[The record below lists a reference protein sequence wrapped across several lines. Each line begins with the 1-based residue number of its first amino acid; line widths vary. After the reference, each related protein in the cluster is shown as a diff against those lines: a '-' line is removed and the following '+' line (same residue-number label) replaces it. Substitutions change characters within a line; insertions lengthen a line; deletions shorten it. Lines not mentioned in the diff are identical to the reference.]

1 MTRIL
6 LLMLFCCISMAGF
19 TQTIT
24 QNSGWLFLLNNT
36 KLSKKWGTHLDVQVR
51 SSDNWENV
59 RNFMFRPGL
68 TYFISKKQDVTLGY
82 LLNESHNLRQGLNE
96 YKLTEH
102 RIWEQ
107 YIYKHKISTIQVSH
121 RLRLEQR
128 FIDRHEKDDLF
139 SQRFRYFF
147 RMILPLEKGIKDFE
161 KGVFVA
167 LQNEFFL
174 NLQNK
179 DELNKH
185 VFDQNRA
192 YAAAGYRFSKKFDLE
207 AGYLNQTIKGVS
219 NSTVNNVVQ
228 LAVYTRF

>member
-1 MTRIL
+1 MIRIL
-6 LLMLFCCISMAGF
+6 LSLVLFSISMAGVA
-19 TQTIT
+19 QTIH

-36 KLSKKWGTHLDVQVR
+36 KLSNKWGTHLDVQFR
-51 SSDNWENV
+51 SADSWEHIRNV
-59 RNFMFRPGL
+59 MFRPGL
-68 TYFISKKQDVTLGY
+68 TYFINKKQDVTLGY
-82 LLNESHNLRQGLNE
+82 LLNETHHSSNTVNNK
-96 YKLTEH
+96 KLTEH

-107 YIYKHKISTIQVSH
+107 YILKHKISTINVSH
-121 RLRLEQR
+121 RVRVEQR
-128 FIDRHEKDDLF
+128 FIERHGKDDLF

-147 RMILPLEKGIKDFE
+147 RMILPLEKGVKDFE
-161 KGVFVA
+161 KGMFAA

-192 YAAAGYRFSKKFDLE
+192 YAAAGYRFSKKVDVE
-207 AGYLNQTIKGVS
+207 AGYLNQAIKGAA
-219 NSTVNNVVQ
+219 NSTINNVIQ

>member
-1 MTRIL
+1 MARIL

-19 TQTIT
+19 AQTIT

-36 KLSKKWGTHLDVQVR
+36 KLSEKWGTHLDVQVR

-59 RNFMFRPGL
+59 RNFLFRPGL
-68 TYFISKKQDVTLGY
+68 TYFISKKQDITLGY
-82 LLNESHNLRQGLNE
+82 LLNESYNLKQGLNE

-161 KGVFVA
+161 KGMFVA

-192 YAAAGYRFSKKFDLE
+192 YAAAGYRFSRKFDLE
-207 AGYLNQTIKGVS
+207 AGYLNQAIKGVG
-219 NSTVNNVVQ
+219 NSTINNVVQ

>member
-6 LLMLFCCISMAGF
+6 LLMLFCCISMTGF
-19 TQTIT
+19 AQTIT

-36 KLSKKWGTHLDVQVR
+36 KFSEKWGTHLDVQVR
-51 SSDNWENV
+51 SSDQWKDV

-68 TYFISKKQDVTLGY
+68 TYFIDKKQDVTLGY
-82 LLNESHNLRQGLNE
+82 LLNESHNLKQDLNS

-107 YIYKHKISTIQVSH
+107 YIYKHKISSMYVSH

-128 FIDRHEKDDLF
+128 FIDRYEKEDLF

-147 RMILPLEKGIKDFE
+147 RIILPLEKGIKDFE
-161 KGVFVA
+161 KGMFAA

-185 VFDQNRA
+185 IFDQNRA
-192 YAAAGYRFSKKFDLE
+192 YAAAGYRFSRKFDLE
-207 AGYLNQTIKGVS
+207 AGYLNQAIKGVS
-219 NSTVNNVVQ
+219 NSTFNHVVQ